1 MSIAIVVGTR
11 PEIIKMAPIIRYCR
25 KNSIN
30 TVLIHT
36 GQHYSYEMDRI
47 FFRELEL
54 DDPDYNLE
62 VGSHSHARQT
72 ALLLTRIEDVLV
84 KESPHVVLV
93 EGDTNSVLAG
103 GLTAAK
109 LHIPVGHVEA
119 GLRSYDREMPEEIN
133 RILVDHISTFC
144 FAPTE
149 STKNILLQEGVDP
162 SKIFVTGNT
171 IVDAVYQNQI
181 LAEKEKDILKRF
193 EIEPSKY
200 FLCTLHRQENV
211 DHIHKLKNI
220 FKGLKMVCLQFKIP
234 IIYPIHPRT
243 KKRLEQFKIKIPE
256 GVILS
261 EPLGYFP
268 FLYLLKNSALAL
280 TDSGGIQEE
289 SCILQIPCVTL
300 RENTERPETLE
311 VGSNLL
317 AGTDPK
323 KILLSAKQM
332 INKKNVWE
340 NPFGDGKSAH
350 HIVSILQRL
359 N

>member
-11 PEIIKMAPIIRYCR
+11 PEIIKMAPIIRYCSEH
-25 KNSIN
+25 SID

-47 FFRELEL
+47 FFGELQL
-54 DDPDYNLE
+54 NDPDYNLE
-62 VGSHSHARQT
+62 VGSHSHAKQT
-72 ALLLTRIEDVLV
+72 ALLLTRIEEVLI
-84 KESPHVVLV
+84 KENPDVVLV

-149 STKNILLQEGVDP
+149 NTQNILLKEGLDP
-162 SKIFVTGNT
+162 SKVFVTGNT
-171 IVDAVYQNQI
+171 IVDAVFQNQI
-181 LAEKEKDILKRF
+181 LAEKEKNVLDRF
-193 EIEPSKY
+193 KIEPSKY

-211 DHIHKLKNI
+211 DHIGKLKNI
-220 FKGLKMVCLQFKIP
+220 FKGLKKVYHEFNRP
-234 IIYPIHPRT
+234 IVYPIHPRT
-243 KKRLEQFKIKIPE
+243 KKRLEQFKIKVPE

-268 FLYLLKNSALAL
+268 FLYLLKNTELVL

-289 SCILQIPCVTL
+289 ACILQIPCITL

-317 AGTDPK
+317 VGTDPE
-323 KILLSAKQM
+323 KILSSAKG
-332 INKKNVWE
+332 ILNKKTKWK
-340 NPFGDGKSAH
+340 NPFGDGKSAKT
-350 HIVSILQRL
+350 IVEILFD
-359 N
+359 NF